1 MQYCELFSARAVAK
15 IWLLAHLGR
24 LTDVANHSAVNLLQ
38 FRAEEPWINRVSY
51 LQWGLFFMRVLSSS
65 LPRTVHLKI
74 KEDAFVIQPDW
85 GPLWC
90 VFFSLCGLIS
100 LIQILPRQ
108 QLLNQSY
115 LQEETHLGKF
125 YVERHIMRKI
135 WCCRT
140 GDKSDLNDTEELLAT
155 DLAEQTGVLISQ
167 WCVPSN
173 SAPVLSCPA
182 ETPNFHDLTSS
193 HLTPLLTICPL
204 THEHSD
210 TMKTLSHRH

>member
-1 MQYCELFSARAVAK
+1 MGTILYEGPLF
-15 IWLLAHLGR
+15 
-24 LTDVANHSAVNLLQ
+24 
-38 FRAEEPWINRVSY
+38 
-51 LQWGLFFMRVLSSS
+51 LSSPHS
-65 LPRTVHLKI
+65 TSKNKRGCICYPARLRAIV
-74 KEDAFVIQPDW
+74 VR
-85 GPLWC
+85 
-90 VFFSLCGLIS
+90 FFFFCGLIS